1 MPILPAIFPSQKK
14 NRKLIELKA
23 INIIIKVN
31 YGVLSR
37 TSGGFAYKIQ
47 NTAVLFARSPLTTY
61 FCPRRPHRTGM
72 YCTVLYVM
80 DVLLYCTSY
89 LLRVDSLCISHNT
102 KMLPYKRPADC
113 LFSTY
118 TLTSKMLPGEAFLF
132 SEGREA
138 LLLGG
143 TTSHKTKVHFILV
156 L

>member
-37 TSGGFAYKIQ
+37 TSGGSSLTKY
-47 NTAVLFARSPLTTY
+47 RPL
-61 FCPRRPHRTGM
+61 CPELSRPLLPDRRPHRTGM

-118 TLTSKMLPGEAFLF
+118 TLTSKTLPGGAFLF
-132 SEGREA
+132 SEAREA
-138 LLLGG
+138 LLLGP
-143 TTSHKTKVHFILV
+143 TTNTRIKYAKHTTRTVE
-156 L
+156 